1 MQTLPFPLYR
11 ATQVRELDRIAIAD
25 MGVSGVCLMER
36 AGSAAFHLLQTKWS
50 EANRII
56 VICGIGN
63 NGGDGYVLARL
74 AFLAGYDVTVLQL
87 GDVKKLTGDAK
98 IVHDA
103 MTEVGLSVQVFAEK
117 KLSVVDVVID
127 ALLGTGLDRKIE
139 GEWKQVIESINRC
152 QCPVLSLDIPS
163 GLHAD
168 TGNVMGAAVHAQ
180 ATISFIGLKQGLFTA
195 EGPEYCGEIFFD
207 DLKVPPETYKQIK
220 SHILRFDYNA
230 LSHLFSR
237 RSRVAHKG
245 NFGHVVI
252 IGSDIGMS
260 GAVRLAAEAA
270 LRVGAG
276 KVTVATRQAHASLI
290 NIGCPELMCHGI
302 ETAEQLQPLLAIADV
317 IVIGTGLGQSVWSQ
331 NLLNAVKS
339 FDKPMV
345 VDADALNLIAKTPFR
360 FKNSIITPHPGE
372 AARLLETSI
381 SEVQHDRFAAVQ
393 SLQLRF
399 GGVCVLKGA
408 GTLITSSKG
417 SIGVCTVGNP
427 GMSVSGSGDMLAGV
441 IAGLLAQGFNNV
453 TASRLGV
460 CLHGRA
466 GDKAAE
472 QGERGMLPSDL
483 FAWLRFYANPEL
495 SPQSKQASKFA
506 TSTHCQFSI
515 YHHMDDES

>member
-1 MQTLPFPLYR
+1 MNIQALPFPLYR
-11 ATQVRELDRIAIAD
+11 ATQVRELDRITIAD

-36 AGSAAFHLLQTKWS
+36 AGSAAFHLLQTKWE
-50 EANRII
+50 EAKRII

-87 GDVKKLTGDAK
+87 GDIKKLKGDAK
-98 IVHDA
+98 IVYEA

-117 KLSVVDVVID
+117 KLSVVDVVVD
-127 ALLGTGLDRKIE
+127 ALFGTGLDREVK
-139 GEWKQVIESINRC
+139 GEWRQVIEGINRC
-152 QCPVLSLDIPS
+152 KCPVMSLDIPS

-195 EGPEYCGEIFFD
+195 EGPEYCGEICFD
-207 DLKVPPETYKQIK
+207 DLKVPLEIYKQIK
-220 SHILRFDYNA
+220 SHILRFDYEA
-230 LSHLFSR
+230 LRHLLKR

-245 NFGHVVI
+245 DFGHVLM
-252 IGSDIGMS
+252 IGGDTGMT

-276 KVTVATRQAHASLI
+276 KVTIATRQAHAALI

-302 ETAEQLQPLLAIADV
+302 ETPEQLEPLIETADV
-317 IVIGTGLGQSVWSQ
+317 IAIGMGLGQSEWGKS
-331 NLLNAVKS
+331 LLDKVKGL
-339 FDKPMV
+339 DTPMV
-345 VDADALNLIAKTPFR
+345 IDADGLNLTAQYPCR

-372 AARLLETSI
+372 AARLLETSV
-381 SEVQHDRFAAVQ
+381 SDVQHDRFATVQ

-408 GTLITSSKG
+408 GTLIADPKG
-417 SIGVCTVGNP
+417 NIGVCTVGNP
-427 GMSVSGSGDMLAGV
+427 GMAVGGSGDVLTGV
-441 IAGLLAQGFNNV
+441 IASLLAQGFNQV
-453 TASRLGV
+453 DAARLGV
-460 CLHGRA
+460 CLHGQA
-466 GDKAAE
+466 GDKAAQ

-483 FAWLRFYANPEL
+483 FQWLRFYANPDLLVQEQPKPFP
-495 SPQSKQASKFA
+495 S
-506 TSTHCQFSI
+506 HCRFSVPK
-515 YHHMDDES
+515 

>member
-1 MQTLPFPLYR
+1 MNIQALPFPLYR

-36 AGSAAFHLLQTKWS
+36 AGSAAFHLLETKWPK
-50 EANRII
+50 ANRII

-87 GDVKKLTGDAK
+87 GDIKKLKGDART
-98 IVHDA
+98 VYET

-127 ALLGTGLDRKIE
+127 ALLGTGLNREVK
-139 GEWKQVIESINRC
+139 GEWKEVIEGINRC

-195 EGPEYCGEIFFD
+195 EGPEYCGKICFD
-207 DLKVPPETYKQIK
+207 DLKVPSEIYKQIK
-220 SHILRFDYNA
+220 SHIVRFDYDA
-230 LSHLFSR
+230 LTHLLPR

-245 NFGHVVI
+245 SFGHVLI
-252 IGSDIGMS
+252 IGGDVGMT

-276 KVTVATRQAHASLI
+276 KVTVATRKAHAMLI
-290 NIGCPELMCHGI
+290 NMGCPELMCRGV
-302 ETAEQLQPLLAIADV
+302 ETPEELAPLLESADV
-317 IVIGTGLGQSVWSQ
+317 IAIGTGLGQSDWAK
-331 NLLNAVKS
+331 NLLDTVKCL
-339 FDKPMV
+339 DKPMV
-345 VDADALNLIAKTPFR
+345 IDADGLNLTAQHPFR

-372 AARLLETSI
+372 AARSLETTVT
-381 SEVQHDRFAAVQ
+381 EVQHDRFAAVQ

-399 GGVCVLKGA
+399 GGVCILKGA
-408 GTLITSSKG
+408 GTLVADPKG
-417 SIGVCTVGNP
+417 GIGVCTVGNP
-427 GMSVSGSGDMLAGV
+427 GMAVGGSGDMLTGV
-441 IAGLLAQGFNNV
+441 IAGLLAQGLNNV
-453 TASRLGV
+453 AAARLGV
-460 CLHGRA
+460 CLHGQA
-466 GDKAAE
+466 GDKAAQ

-483 FAWLRFYANPEL
+483 FPWLRFYANPEL
-495 SPQSKQASKFA
+495 QEQAEQALKSSSA
-506 TSTHCQFSI
+506 RCQFSI
-515 YHHMDDES
+515 TK